1 MSERRHT
8 YKVIIY
14 PHRCS
19 ENTTEPG
26 IANLQSL
33 IRPCTKG
40 PSAMPCCPINAPRSP
55 HIVIMYPPPQSDKR
69 DPSTSPKKRKERD
82 SYLQQ
87 DPKQTL

>member
-19 ENTTEPG
+19 ENTSEPG
-26 IANLQSL
+26 IANLQSHPPL
-33 IRPCTKG
+33 HQGPIR
-40 PSAMPCCPINAPRSP
+40 NALLPNKRPKIPP
-55 HIVIMYPPPQSDKR
+55 HRHYVPPPQSDKR